1 MKIKTLQISNILSFK
16 YHENIELA
24 EKITFEDDLNI
35 IIGENG
41 SGKST
46 ALEVINFLFRRVLYK
61 QYNVNYDLYSQKN
74 SVTADQ
80 RRQILQPTNNNS
92 YSGFR
97 LDSNWNNGEDK
108 PQVIRIEVELDEI
121 DKKNINNLIGN
132 FDKLNGLA
140 ARYST
145 REPAGLSGNS
155 NIYVLDITLHKSN
168 QNFFVALSNGSHDF
182 GYEYLTEYNFY
193 KEAIQF
199 YNLEHPKE
207 PLGQLYESFTLISS
221 YRNYNNFVPS
231 VGFNNQHPSQQIQSI
246 KNSAFNQSLNT
257 LDTNEPSIFGLV
269 RLRVAEEYYKLNSQK
284 YSDDECEELA
294 NRLLFITKINEK
306 IKSVNLK
313 CRSS

>member
-108 PQVIRIEVELDEI
+108 PQTIRIEVELDEI

-140 ARYST
+140 ARYSI
-145 REPAGLSGNS
+145 L
-155 NIYVLDITLHKSN
+155 
-168 QNFFVALSNGSHDF
+168 
-182 GYEYLTEYNFY
+182 
-193 KEAIQF
+193 
-199 YNLEHPKE
+199 
-207 PLGQLYESFTLISS
+207 
-221 YRNYNNFVPS
+221 
-231 VGFNNQHPSQQIQSI
+231 
-246 KNSAFNQSLNT
+246 
-257 LDTNEPSIFGLV
+257 
-269 RLRVAEEYYKLNSQK
+269 
-284 YSDDECEELA
+284 
-294 NRLLFITKINEK
+294 
-306 IKSVNLK
+306 
-313 CRSS
+313 